1 MADILPSLKK
11 DLSNLLAHNS
21 NYAISVM
28 EHMVTNLITIET
40 SITVIRGGGWRRLL
54 DSVDCSL
61 CCAVRAAAVILPVLA
76 PASATVNFAVICTT
90 AFAALYVEP
99 ATPT

>member
-40 SITVIRGGGWRRLL
+40 SITVIRGGDGGGCSIASTVAYVVQSEQRR
-54 DSVDCSL
+54 
-61 CCAVRAAAVILPVLA
+61 
-76 PASATVNFAVICTT
+76 
-90 AFAALYVEP
+90 
-99 ATPT
+99 